1 MTYKVLQSK
10 KRDRENE
17 GDKRLLLHSSY
28 GFLGIPINEER
39 CEETQLQV
47 LTYRLP
53 ETSRPCRGARRV
65 VHCGASLQVRLVA
78 LACHFRLL
86 YGDTGRSR

>member
-1 MTYKVLQSK
+1 MLLSK
-10 KRDRENE
+10 KRHRENE

-28 GFLGIPINEER
+28 GFLGISINEER
-39 CEETQLQV
+39 CEETQLQI

-53 ETSRPCRGARRV
+53 ETSRHCRGARHA

-86 YGDTGRSR
+86 CGDTGRSR